1 MESDEARDWDM
12 PQLQLPIF
20 PAGTTPITAQIAFE
34 CQDGIVVYVHGH
46 LPVFQHGEK
55 DLASF
60 RMFTSQMVVA
70 GTAGQVDV
78 AKAFQVPLGTVK
90 RYVRRYRDNGAKGFY
105 TAPKRRSAGV
115 LKGEIKERAQA
126 LLDEGKS
133 VPEVGRALNVLP
145 DTLHKAIGSQRLHQ
159 PKKRA

>member
-1 MESDEARDWDM
+1 M

-34 CQDGIVVYVHGH
+34 CRDGIVVYVHGH
-46 LPVFQHGEK
+46 LPVFQHGEQ

-90 RYVRRYRDNGAKGFY
+90 RYARRYRDNGAKGFY
-105 TAPKRRSAGV
+105 TTPKRRSAGV